1 MTKRRVHEVAK
12 ELDLGSKEL
21 IKVLLDM
28 GIVVKSHMSTLD
40 GDDINRLRNHLE
52 AGKQADKKGKGESG
66 AQPDRETARPRN
78 RGVKLSQYGPGLVDK
93 VPQRPPD
100 RRHIERPFRV
110 PTILPPTGNE
120 PAQAEAKIKE
130 AAPTETTPARPA
142 PAGVRET
149 RPAVRSQ
156 PRPQTTGPSPAP
168 RPSGD
173 GRPSA
178 ARPQTRT
185 PQAGRGPQPG
195 GMQTPHEGR
204 PPAGRPGGGRAP
216 QGARPPAAGR
226 PPQAPYRGRPGGAA
240 APGAGASRPVR
251 GIPSKAIPK
260 PPAELEAAKP
270 DKTAG
275 QQRFADKRD
284 KARPQRDQW
293 GKKKSGRE
301 DRVRPR
307 YRGGREAVRFVPPA
321 ERKPVS
327 ISGSLSV
334 KELAEKMGI
343 KAAEIIKKLM
353 YLGTMATINQEID
366 AETAVLVAEDFGFR
380 VELKEK
386 KLDAEERLELEP
398 EEDDPADLDQRPP
411 VVTVLGHVDHGKTS
425 LLDAIRDANVTAT
438 EAGGITQ
445 HIGAYQVQHNGKRI
459 TFVDTPG
466 HEAFTAMRARGAR
479 ITDIAVLV
487 VAADDGVKPQTVEAI
502 NHAKA
507 AEVPIVVA
515 INKMDKPDANPDRV
529 KQQLTEHGLVAE
541 EWGGDTICVPVSAT
555 KKTGLEEL
563 LDMIL
568 LVAEVNEIKAN
579 PKRAARGTV
588 IESQLD
594 KGRGPVATV
603 LVQNGSLRVGDV
615 LVAGSAFCRV
625 RAMIDY
631 KGRRVKKAVP
641 STPVEVLGFSEVP
654 QAGDLFYQVTEE
666 KVARQIADK
675 RYERKRQEDL
685 KIPGRLTLDEVFN
698 RIQEGTVKEL
708 PLIVKGDVQGSVE
721 AMVQALE
728 RLSTDEVKVN
738 LIHHGAGAIT
748 ETDVMLASASNAII
762 IGFNV
767 RPDVNARKA
776 AEREMVDVRTYQVIY
791 EAIEDVKLALSGLLE
806 PQYREVILGQA
817 EVRQTFKA
825 SRIGTIAGCYVLEGK
840 IVRDGNVRVI
850 RDGKVVHEGRLSS
863 LKRFK
868 DDVREV
874 THGYECGLTLE
885 RFNDVH
891 EGDQLEFYTTE
902 EVQRELQ

>member
-1 MTKRRVHEVAK
+1 
-12 ELDLGSKEL
+12 
-21 IKVLLDM
+21 
-28 GIVVKSHMSTLD
+28 
-40 GDDINRLRNHLE
+40 
-52 AGKQADKKGKGESG
+52 
-66 AQPDRETARPRN
+66 
-78 RGVKLSQYGPGLVDK
+78 
-93 VPQRPPD
+93 
-100 RRHIERPFRV
+100 
-110 PTILPPTGNE
+110 
-120 PAQAEAKIKE
+120 
-130 AAPTETTPARPA
+130 
-142 PAGVRET
+142 
-149 RPAVRSQ
+149 
-156 PRPQTTGPSPAP
+156 
-168 RPSGD
+168 
-173 GRPSA
+173 
-178 ARPQTRT
+178 
-185 PQAGRGPQPG
+185 
-195 GMQTPHEGR
+195 
-204 PPAGRPGGGRAP
+204 
-216 QGARPPAAGR
+216 
-226 PPQAPYRGRPGGAA
+226 
-240 APGAGASRPVR
+240 
-251 GIPSKAIPK
+251 
-260 PPAELEAAKP
+260 
-270 DKTAG
+270 
-275 QQRFADKRD
+275 
-284 KARPQRDQW
+284 
-293 GKKKSGRE
+293 
-301 DRVRPR
+301 
-307 YRGGREAVRFVPPA
+307 
-321 ERKPVS
+321 
-327 ISGSLSV
+327 
-334 KELAEKMGI
+334 
-343 KAAEIIKKLM
+343 
-353 YLGTMATINQEID
+353 
-366 AETAVLVAEDFGFR
+366 

-502 NHAKA
+502 NHVKA

-515 INKMDKPDANPDRV
+515 INKMDRPDANPDRV

-641 STPVEVLGFSEVP
+641 STPIEVLGFSEVP

-721 AMVQALE
+721 AMFQALE